1 MKLKKG
7 FCTQTIS
14 DGQVMVPTA
23 QADTSFRGIVR
34 SNETAA
40 FVVDCLKEETTE
52 EKILLKLKESYE
64 GDEDKMQSDLIAVLS
79 KLREI
84 EAIEE

>member
-1 MKLKKG
+1 M
-7 FCTQTIS
+7 
-14 DGQVMVPTA
+14 PTA
-23 QADTSFRGIVR
+23 QAETSFRGIVR

-40 FVVDCLKEETTE
+40 FVVDCLKDETSE
-52 EKILLKLKESYE
+52 DEILAKLKEEYE
-64 GDEDKMQSDLIAVLS
+64 GDDDKMRSDLKNVLS